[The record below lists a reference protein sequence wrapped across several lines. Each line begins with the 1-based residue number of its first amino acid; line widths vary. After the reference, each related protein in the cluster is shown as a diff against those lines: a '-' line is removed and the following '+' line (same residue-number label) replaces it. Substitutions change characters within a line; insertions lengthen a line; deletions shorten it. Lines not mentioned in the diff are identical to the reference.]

1 MKKII
6 KNKII
11 LIVILCIISCG
22 IGVYA
27 ATTYKAS
34 DIVYNASDGTSIN
47 VNDAL
52 NDIYT
57 IKTQGNATENDILNG
72 KTAVVKGK
80 MITGTFK
87 NNFTFETIENPVGT
101 SIMDYN
107 EKRKD
112 KYLTFTLGERLSYND
127 TNYSDYMCYIYP
139 IDLTNVSTLILY
151 QWNYISMHFTV
162 AISLFDTPLYSRQ
175 EIIDNAFATWTYL
188 TSGSKKASNY
198 NIKEIDVRNVTGKKY
213 INIAVV
219 SKNNSSDEYYML
231 TKNIISFN

>member
-1 MKKII
+1 M
-6 KNKII
+6 
-11 LIVILCIISCG
+11 
-22 IGVYA
+22 
-27 ATTYKAS
+27 
-34 DIVYNASDGTSIN
+34 N

-151 QWNYISMHFTV
+151 QWNYIPMHFTV
-162 AISLFDTPLYSRQ
+162 AISLFDIPLYSRQ
-175 EIIDNAFATWTYL
+175 EIIDNAFATWTYS
-188 TSGSKKASNY
+188 TSGSQKASNY

-219 SKNNSSDEYYML
+219 SKNNSSDEYYSL
-231 TKNIISFN
+231 VKNIISFN